1 MFGYLRIFKPMM
13 RFCEYDTYK
22 AVYCALCK
30 KMGKEYGLLSRFTLS
45 YDLTFLG
52 LLDIALN
59 DYKVCPQKQRC
70 IAHPFKKSL
79 CACCENGL
87 DNASDCMV
95 ILTHHKLCDDI
106 ADRGFFKKIVSYLY
120 MPISKKSYK
129 KAMAKNPE
137 LAKTVEEQMKNQLLL
152 ERENCKSLDRA
163 ADPTAL
169 MTAACFE
176 SITDD
181 QKQKRV
187 LHALGYQLGRY
198 IFYCDALDDVK
209 DDYKSGSY
217 NPLLANAD
225 ITKTTKELSQ
235 DDLNKL
241 RQTAQDAVMLS
252 LGEMSNAYVLLD
264 LKKYK
269 DILDNIVYLGLK
281 NTFKLVY
288 NEINLKKIKNKHNGK
303 EE

>member
-30 KMGKEYGLLSRFTLS
+30 KMGKKYGLLSRFTLS

-59 DYKVCPQKQRC
+59 DYEVCPQMQRC

-79 CACCENGL
+79 CADCKGGL
-87 DNASDCMV
+87 DNACDCMV

-120 MPISKKSYK
+120 MPMSKKSYK
-129 KAMAKNPE
+129 KASAQNPE
-137 LAKTVEEQMKNQLLL
+137 LAKTVEEQMKKQLLL
-152 ERENCKSLDRA
+152 EKENCPSLDRA

-181 QKQKRV
+181 EKQKRI
-187 LHALGYQLGRY
+187 LSTLGYQLGRY
-198 IFYCDALDDVK
+198 IFFCDALDDVK
-209 DDYKSGSY
+209 ADYKSGSY
-217 NPLLANAD
+217 NPLLANAG
-225 ITKTTKELSQ
+225 IEKSTKELSQ
-235 DDLNKL
+235 EAFESL
-241 RQTAQDAVMLS
+241 RETAQDAVMLS

-264 LKKYK
+264 MKKYK
-269 DILDNIVYLGLK
+269 DITDNIVYLGLK
-281 NTFKLVY
+281 NTFKLIY
-288 NEINLKKIKNKHNGK
+288 NEIKLKKNKNNKTGK